1 MPASVTMKDETPI
14 RVTHKPCQAPIS
26 DADQRPRSA
35 TASSGL
41 TSCLTV
47 SSARTTP
54 TSATAEP
61 TERSK
66 LRVTISITALIA
78 ARLTID
84 VCSASRTR
92 LRCVRKVPSVAK

>member
-1 MPASVTMKDETPI
+1 MPASVTMKDDTPT
-14 RVTHKPCQAPIS
+14 RVTHKPCQAPI
-26 DADQRPRSA
+26 ATPPA
-35 TASSGL
+35 TAIATATSGL

-47 SSARTTP
+47 SNARMTP

-84 VCSASRTR
+84 VCKASRTR
-92 LRCVRKVPSVAK
+92 LRCVRKVPLVEK